1 MELMTGRDQSSGHD
15 PPPRGLITKTTWP
28 ARRSRGRGGE
38 WGKSWVGRGGGSIG
52 GNSGVGSGEERR
64 RIVVGSV

>member
-15 PPPRGLITKTTWP
+15 PPPRGLIIKTTWP

-38 WGKSWVGRGGGSIG
+38 WGKSGVGRGGGWG
-52 GNSGVGSGEERR
+52 KSGVERSGEQGRAA
-64 RIVVGSV
+64 